1 MEITNQLKNIMKQKL
16 LSLGGFMSHISIL
29 EA

>member
-1 MEITNQLKNIMKQKL
+1 MEITNQLENIMKQKL
-16 LSLGGFMSHISIL
+16 LSLGGFMSQILIL

>member
-16 LSLGGFMSHISIL
+16 LNLGGFMSQIL
-29 EA
+29 VLEV